1 MIGDNIKI
9 IRKLKEIG
17 LNELAR
23 AAGVNA
29 SYLSAI
35 ELKKKNNPS
44 VITLE
49 KIAKALN
56 VGSEEFFKTE
66 PMCDAEMEMYEEMY
80 QENRENRNI
89 IPEKFTRPYEAREYI
104 EMHKMFADV
113 DVNKMS
119 NEDVLNFGNDLL
131 EQMRMVSYKYKKL

>member
-66 PMCDAEMEMYEEMY
+66 PMSAEDMQYYEGVYEA
-80 QENRENRNI
+80 NRENRNI
-89 IPEKFTRPYEAREYI
+89 IPEKFTRTYEAGEYI
-104 EMHKMFADV
+104 EMHQMFANI

-131 EQMRMVSYKYKKL
+131 EQMRMVSYKYKK